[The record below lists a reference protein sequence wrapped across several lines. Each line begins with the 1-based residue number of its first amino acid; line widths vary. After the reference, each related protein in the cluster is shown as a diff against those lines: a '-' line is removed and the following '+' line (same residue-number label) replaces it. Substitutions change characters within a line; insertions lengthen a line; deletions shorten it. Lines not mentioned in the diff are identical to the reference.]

1 MEASIKKW
9 CVGSPIQAALDATVA
24 LLDQGLDVADI
35 EKIDLIMPDDRLP
48 IVDNRDMPDVCLQHM
63 VAVTLLDGGA
73 SFVTSHDNARMCDP
87 AVLDLR
93 EKMTVISSHELTIAQ
108 PARQAILE
116 IGTKS
121 GVAFRHHTKVVYGTP
136 GNPMSPE
143 DVQAKALELIS
154 PVLGS
159 KLSNALADAVWNLE
173 KIKDINAL
181 AAIVKGE

>member
-1 MEASIKKW
+1 MRCI
-9 CVGSPIQAALDATVA
+9 AAVLLGA
-24 LLDQGLDVADI
+24 LLSLGSAGAHAQVYKEIKGCAGSMKVLITCVVIERGVEKVLDVGLS
-35 EKIDLIMPDDRLP
+35 DL
-48 IVDNRDMPDVCLQHM
+48 
-63 VAVTLLDGGA
+63 VAY
-73 SFVTSHDNARMCDP
+73 
-87 AVLDLR
+87 
-93 EKMTVISSHELTIAQ
+93 
-108 PARQAILE
+108 IL
-116 IGTKS
+116 GTKS